1 MANKQHRT
9 RSVREALARLKVRD
23 RDLGVLW
30 EDMHGQFEAAV
41 EGYTFLSHRIVHLEE
56 QFGERFNHLERIL
69 QEHERILQ
77 EHTRITG
84 EIRRD
89 IEITKQ
95 DIASIKGDSRKRVE
109 LDQFTRLER
118 RVALLERRQR

>member
-1 MANKQHRT
+1 MAKKQNQT

-41 EGYTFLSHRIVHLEE
+41 EGYTFLSHRIVRLEE
-56 QFGERFNHLERIL
+56 QFSERFNHLERIL
-69 QEHERILQ
+69 QEHTQLI
-77 EHTRITG
+77 G
-84 EIRRD
+84 EIQRD

-95 DIASIKGDSRKRVE
+95 DVALIKGDLRKRVE